1 MRKEHYYKEV
11 PLSMFIPKAPRQWV
25 EGSGEIVNSPNTQNA
40 SEEEI
45 TIE

>member
-1 MRKEHYYKEV
+1 
-11 PLSMFIPKAPRQWV
+11 MFIPKATRQWV